1 MEGLFVFW
9 LILNSGF
16 GMFETDQIGG
26 VTLGAKIL
34 TTTLFSL
41 LMVGGVDIFSEWYRI
56 FLQKRGVDPKLI
68 RFLRRLTFVIL
79 AFLFWRSLISQEV
92 LFEFSSTHFF
102 FALFIYSCYR
112 LIASFY
118 RDRSER
124 S

>member
-1 MEGLFVFW
+1 M
-9 LILNSGF
+9 
-16 GMFETDQIGG
+16 
-26 VTLGAKIL
+26 GAKIL
-34 TTTLFSL
+34 STTLFSL
-41 LMVGGVDIFSEWYRI
+41 LMVGAVDIFSEWYRI

-79 AFLFWRSLISQEV
+79 AFLFWRSLISQQV
-92 LFEFSSTHFF
+92 SVEFSSTHFF

-118 RDRSER
+118 RDRTER